1 MFILFFLCIQAMHPL
16 RVILVRGSPTDLQA
30 FSQNIRSM
38 TKAKV
43 FTPSLGEVVNA
54 SMESHIYQVSI
65 CIFLKDVQMKSC
77 GKFCFSF
84 WDQSDFK
91 IFMICSVGVCSM
103 AQWDRTPKY

>member
-1 MFILFFLCIQAMHPL
+1 MHPL

-54 SMESHIYQVSI
+54 SMESHIYQACI
-65 CIFLKDVQMKSC
+65 CVFLKVSAC
-77 GKFCFSF
+77 GNKCVILSF
-84 WDQSDFK
+84 ILRLVKLKNSY
-91 IFMICSVGVCSM
+91 GL
-103 AQWDRTPKY
+103 